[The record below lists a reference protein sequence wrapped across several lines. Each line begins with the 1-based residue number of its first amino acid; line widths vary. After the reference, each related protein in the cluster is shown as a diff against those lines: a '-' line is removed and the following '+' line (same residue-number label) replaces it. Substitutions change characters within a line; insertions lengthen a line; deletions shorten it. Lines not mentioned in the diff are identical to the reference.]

1 MYEKV
6 ATSVKRQCT
15 KLANQLITN
24 FQCQFPNQDLMDA
37 FGVVRLQYW
46 LQLELGAKF
55 ITHLTILKTTFCHP
69 KKVRPND
76 V

>member
-1 MYEKV
+1 VYEKV
-6 ATSVKRQCT
+6 VASMKQQCT

-37 FGVVRLQYW
+37 FGVVCLQYW
-46 LQLELGAKF
+46 LQLELGAKL

-69 KKVRPND
+69 KKVMLSD
-76 V
+76 I